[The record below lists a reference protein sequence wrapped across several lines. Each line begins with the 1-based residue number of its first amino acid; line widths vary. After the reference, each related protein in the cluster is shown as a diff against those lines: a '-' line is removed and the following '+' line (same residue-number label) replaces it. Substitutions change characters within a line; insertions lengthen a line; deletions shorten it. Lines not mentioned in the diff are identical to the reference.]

1 MSKKYRYV
9 PKMASSI
16 REMVESTVSAH
27 GDDISHMFK
36 AGRSDEVTSVT
47 FREFY
52 DIIEMEES
60 ISQNSSKL
68 Q

>member
-52 DIIEMEES
+52 DIIE
-60 ISQNSSKL
+60 N
-68 Q
+68 